1 MAYNPFNI
9 FRRNQRAI
17 FSVVT
22 VFIMFTFVLSSGL
35 GGGNDFFDW
44 FPRWFG
50 AKTHKG
56 DQFCTIDGTRI
67 YSQDVA
73 QVRSKRV
80 MASRFMALA
89 IQQAKSVFAKSV
101 MEKGP
106 QATPEIAS
114 QITQMLWQIE
124 TPQLFA
130 MISQQ
135 FAVISQRVLDN
146 AQSKAADKELVRTM
160 GLLID
165 LVRTGFNGGQIAP
178 VPNRST
184 RDVIEFMLW
193 EKKADQLGIQFTDGD
208 VDLLI
213 QREVL
218 GRLNDPPIREA
229 LQRDIQGFTWE
240 ACQKALKAE
249 FRVRTAQTILLGPLS
264 DRTDRTLSAL
274 PVFTPPYEVFDFY
287 REKTSPTTYEVL
299 AVPAANFVDQ
309 VPAPSDSDLQRLF
322 TERKDYESAPMK
334 EEPGFREPRKV
345 KVGWVSV
352 TGEEPYYRKLA
363 EEELTKGPVAAAL
376 VLPGFGGWN
385 AITTVPYAATDPA
398 LRREYQ
404 TTVDQYKFK
413 LGNLWIGSS
422 VQPGDL
428 LEPSVVTPRT
438 LAATVGGGAGLA
450 AGFGNVLSPVTTA
463 YGATIVTERVA
474 RVKSGVP
481 LVLGLVP
488 GPGLLA
494 TALSGVAAYD
504 AAKPKPLSFEAMR
517 AELSKQAIGTK
528 ARELA
533 IVDLT
538 KLKTDIL
545 SYTDGGKAK
554 NKGPA
559 KDAIAEFIKTRGVSA
574 GESKSLE
581 SEWTIS
587 DDEGLAPLKKVI
599 DKGTGLNPHGNQ
611 TIPFG
616 QRFFHAPS
624 QQNRQR
630 EPQIGTYKPEFYPER
645 QPQSLAPEKADPWF
659 LAWRTEEQQAKNVTF
674 EEAKLKVIA
683 AWKRIQAREKAK
695 AAAEEIAT
703 KIRSY
708 DRGTEFIPY
717 MRDLQYQL
725 MAKTR
730 EPKAQDRVKLFEL
743 DNVSPFQINHDIT
756 GMGPG
761 GSVRLFQLTASANI
775 PYPTPEMTKTLVD
788 DRLKPAKTVF
798 VLPDQPKDTYYVFAL
813 VRRQEKVL
821 EDFKK
826 AATSS
831 QTMSAFL
838 AQYPQY
844 RNQMTPPYQI
854 VLSEYG
860 RESFIKAKNSVI
872 GLLKKEFDYQETEAQ
887 KKVLDDQEKK
897 GSDE

>member
-50 AKTHKG
+50 AKTKKG
-56 DQFCTIDGTRI
+56 DQLCTIDGTRI

-73 QVRSKRV
+73 QVRARRV
-80 MASRFMALA
+80 MASRFMELAL
-89 IQQAKSVFAKSV
+89 QQALSSLSTTLRDQRA
-101 MEKGP
+101 
-106 QATPEIAS
+106 QATPLIAE
-114 QITQMLWQIE
+114 QLQQALAN
-124 TPQLFA
+124 PQEFA
-130 MISQQ
+130 RM
-135 FAVISQRVLDN
+135 SQRILDN
-146 AQSKAADKELVRTM
+146 PQSKSADKELVRTTALALELSR
-160 GLLID
+160 GSLS
-165 LVRTGFNGGQIAP
+165 GGQIAA
-178 VPNRST
+178 VANRTS

-249 FRVRTAQTILLGPLS
+249 FRVRTAQTVLLGPVS
-264 DRTDRTLSAL
+264 ERTDRTLSAL
-274 PVFTPPYEVFDFY
+274 PVFTPPYELFDYY

-309 VPAPSDSDLQRLF
+309 VPTPSDTDLQRLF

-363 EEELTKGPVAAAL
+363 EEELAKGPVAAAL

-385 AITTVPYAATDPA
+385 AITIAPYAATDPA

-404 TTVDQYKFK
+404 KTVEMHNFTVRNQ
-413 LGNLWIGSS
+413 WSGSS
-422 VQPGDL
+422 VGSRDL
-428 LEPSVVTPRT
+428 LDTSFLTPRT
-438 LAATVGGGAGLA
+438 LAVTVGGGAGLA
-450 AGFGNVLSPVTTA
+450 GGFGNVLSPVATA
-463 YGATIVTERVA
+463 YGSTIVAERVA

-481 LVLGLVP
+481 LVLGPIP

-494 TALSGVAAYD
+494 TAASGVAAYE
-504 AAKPKPLSFEAMR
+504 AAKPQPLSFEAMR
-517 AELSKQAIGTK
+517 PELSKQALAAK

-533 IVDLT
+533 VADLT
-538 KLKTDIL
+538 KFKDDVLKF
-545 SYTDGGKAK
+545 TDGGKSK

-559 KDAIAEFIKTRGVSA
+559 KDAIAEFIKTRGVST
-574 GESKSLE
+574 GESKTFE

-587 DDEGLAPLKKVI
+587 DDEGLAPLKKVL
-599 DKGTGLNPHGNQ
+599 DKGAGFNPHGNQ
-611 TIPFG
+611 PVSFG
-616 QRFFHAPS
+616 QRFFYTPGT
-624 QQNRQR
+624 QFRPR
-630 EPQIGTYKPEFYPER
+630 EPLSGTYKPEFYPER
-645 QPQSLAPEKADPWF
+645 PPQSTALEKPDPWF

-674 EEAKLKVIA
+674 EEARPKVVA
-683 AWKRIQAREKAK
+683 AWKRIQARDKAK

-708 DRGTEFIPY
+708 DRGTPIDFIPY
-717 MRDLQYQL
+717 MRDLQYFL

-730 EPKAQDRVKLFEL
+730 DPKAQERVKLFKV
-743 DNVSPFQINHDIT
+743 DNVSPLQINNDIT
-756 GMGPG
+756 GMGQG
-761 GSVRLFQLTASANI
+761 GSARLFQLGASADL
-775 PYPTPEMTKTLVD
+775 PYPTPEMSKMLVE
-788 DRLKPAKTVF
+788 DRTKPAKTVF
-798 VLPDQPKDTYYVFAL
+798 VLPDQPKDTYYVFVVAD
-813 VRRQEKVL
+813 RQEKVL
-821 EDFKK
+821 KDFKD

-831 QTMSAFL
+831 QAMNSIL
-838 AQYPQY
+838 AQLPPQY
-844 RNQMTPPYQI
+844 RNQMMPPYQA
-854 VLSEYG
+854 VVNEYA
-860 RESFIKAKNSVI
+860 RESFFKARDSVI
-872 GLLKKEFDYQETEAQ
+872 GLIKKEFDYQETEPQ
-887 KKVLDDQEKK
+887 KKLLDDREKK
-897 GSDE
+897 GDD